1 MCICGYCNYDVKGR
15 WKFLGYDIK
24 KGGGFFLLYKDVF
37 C

>member
-24 KGGGFFLLYKDVF
+24 KGGFFLLYKDVF